1 MNNCTHSYPKQTKL
15 KKYLKNRI
23 MDSNSKNQ
31 LEGWGLKR
39 PGRPL
44 VIAGPCSAE
53 TREQTLNTA
62 KQLKKIGIE
71 VFRAG
76 IWKPRTRPNQFEG
89 VGSEGL
95 EWLRS
100 IRSELGMKV
109 AIEVGNV
116 KHVYEA
122 LRSGVDIIWIGART
136 TANPFAVQEI
146 ADSLRGVDIP
156 VLVKNPVNPDLNL
169 WIGAIERLSGAGIS
183 RVGAIHRGFTTYD
196 KTRYRNIP
204 QWELPIELREKMPEI
219 PLLCDPS
226 HMGGSR
232 ELISELSQ
240 KALDLNYN
248 GLIIESH
255 CNPDEAKSDKEQQV
269 TPIQLNLILKG
280 LAIRNVTTEDPSLM
294 ITLEDLR
301 QRIDLCDTRL
311 LSLLEE
317 RMNVVQKIGRY
328 KKENRLTI
336 FQPSRW
342 SDVVKSAVTKGREHH
357 LSDELVINL
366 FKAIHQESINNQTKI
381 LNN

>member
-1 MNNCTHSYPKQTKL
+1 MESEL
-15 KKYLKNRI
+15 
-23 MDSNSKNQ
+23 KNQ
-31 LEGWGLKR
+31 LEGWGLKK
-39 PGRPL
+39 PERPL

-53 TREQTLNTA
+53 TREQTMSTA
-62 KQLKKIGIE
+62 KQLKEMGIE
-71 VFRAG
+71 IFRAG

-89 VGSEGL
+89 VGAEGL

-109 AIEVGNV
+109 ATEVGNV

-122 LRSGVDIIWIGART
+122 LRNGVDIIWIGART

-169 WIGAIERLSGAGIS
+169 WIGAIERLAGAGIS

-196 KTRYRNIP
+196 KTRYRNVP
-204 QWELPIELREKMPEI
+204 QWQLPIELREKMPEI

-232 ELISELSQ
+232 ELILELSQ
-240 KALDLNYN
+240 KALDLNYD

-255 CNPDEAKSDKEQQV
+255 CNPVEAKSDKEQQV
-269 TPIQLNLILKG
+269 TPAELDIILKN
-280 LAIRNVTTEDPSLM
+280 LTIRSVETENSLLM
-294 ITLEDLR
+294 ITLDDLR
-301 QRIDLCDTRL
+301 QKIDLCDNKL

-317 RMNVVQKIGRY
+317 RMSVVQKIGRY
-328 KKENRLTI
+328 KKENRITI